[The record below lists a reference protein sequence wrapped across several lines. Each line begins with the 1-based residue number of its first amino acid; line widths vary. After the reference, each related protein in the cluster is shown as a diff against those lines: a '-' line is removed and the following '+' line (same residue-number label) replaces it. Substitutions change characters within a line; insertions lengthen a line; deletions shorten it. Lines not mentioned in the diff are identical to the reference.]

1 MSESTRDMIMRQL
14 ENYSAGQLNEAR
26 DEMEFGIS
34 AIAWDVSQYL
44 SPQHITPQEVDD
56 VIVDIVDGEAVSL
69 YKEAGF

>member
-69 YKEAGF
+69 YAEAGF